1 MIFIGQKVITDKN
14 IWNKIQ
20 LNYPYHHWG
29 KPPLIIDDGVLI
41 KNQINISNKIIQL
54 QNAMNKK
61 KQKIKTSKK
70 HANG

>member
-41 KNQINISNKIIQL
+41 KNQINKSNKIIQL
-54 QNAMNKK
+54 
-61 KQKIKTSKK
+61 
-70 HANG
+70 